1 MKSFPFLPFLNS
13 ILFFILTLPA
23 SAANYT
29 LEMPL
34 VSSQESV
41 SSLSQYIKMLFMF
54 GLSLVG
60 IVALFAVVFGGINY
74 LVSGSSQN
82 RKLEGKRWI
91 YAAISGI
98 ILLLFSY
105 LIFLT
110 LNPELVSLKE
120 PSLEQSSQIG
130 TQNSPFQLEMP
141 LGNNQSPQNPGEYVK
156 TFFIFGLGLVG
167 IVALFGII
175 FGGVQYLLSA
185 GNAALKTYGR
195 QWITAA
201 LSGLVLLL
209 CSYLILATINPSL
222 VNLSLPPLGSSPAP
236 ATSPTGSFQL
246 EMPLSG
252 AGQSTSGI
260 AQYIKSFFIFALGL
274 VGVTALFAII
284 FGGMNYIFAGSSSAR
299 ATEGKRWLGAATAGL
314 AILLLSFLILNTINP
329 ELISLKEP
337 DLSKQAQTGT
347 SASPFQ
353 LEMPFSGGQQ
363 TNHSPGDYIKSFF
376 IYGLGIVGIAALF
389 AIIFGGMNYIF
400 AGSSQTRAT
409 EGKHWI
415 FSAISGIALLLCSY
429 LILFTI
435 NPDLIALKDPTM
447 ATITIPPHTGLNYEN
462 FTSFKDM
469 PAAKNNIA
477 IFQDPVIM
485 KALQDATSYYKNVPL
500 EIAMFVAGI
509 EHDPKN
515 PYSGT
520 SSKGARGVM
529 QLMPGTATW
538 LGVKNTN
545 DPEQNI
551 WGGVKYLSKLYEQFG
566 NWPDALAGYN
576 AGPNRV
582 IKYGNGWNIP
592 FTETQKYLQA
602 ARGKGLI

>member
-1 MKSFPFLPFLNS
+1 
-13 ILFFILTLPA
+13 
-23 SAANYT
+23 
-29 LEMPL
+29 
-34 VSSQESV
+34 
-41 SSLSQYIKMLFMF
+41 
-54 GLSLVG
+54 
-60 IVALFAVVFGGINY
+60 
-74 LVSGSSQN
+74 
-82 RKLEGKRWI
+82 
-91 YAAISGI
+91 
-98 ILLLFSY
+98 
-105 LIFLT
+105 
-110 LNPELVSLKE
+110 
-120 PSLEQSSQIG
+120 
-130 TQNSPFQLEMP
+130 
-141 LGNNQSPQNPGEYVK
+141 
-156 TFFIFGLGLVG
+156 
-167 IVALFGII
+167 
-175 FGGVQYLLSA
+175 
-185 GNAALKTYGR
+185 
-195 QWITAA
+195 
-201 LSGLVLLL
+201 
-209 CSYLILATINPSL
+209 
-222 VNLSLPPLGSSPAP
+222 
-236 ATSPTGSFQL
+236 
-246 EMPLSG
+246 
-252 AGQSTSGI
+252 
-260 AQYIKSFFIFALGL
+260 
-274 VGVTALFAII
+274 
-284 FGGMNYIFAGSSSAR
+284 
-299 ATEGKRWLGAATAGL
+299 
-314 AILLLSFLILNTINP
+314 
-329 ELISLKEP
+329 
-337 DLSKQAQTGT
+337 
-347 SASPFQ
+347 
-353 LEMPFSGGQQ
+353 Q